1 MTTEEARSRYAA
13 ELEASGA
20 IRSKRVIAALARV
33 PREDFIGKGPW
44 YFPCKETW
52 TAGGARYR
60 LSGSNDPCLVYQ
72 NTAIALDAKRDL
84 VNGSPGS
91 IGAWIEAL
99 EIRRGAQLL
108 HVGCGTGYYTAIM
121 AELVGRRGRV
131 LAVEIDE
138 GLAHRARQCLQN
150 YPQVEVRHG
159 DGAAMD
165 SGTVHGILVN
175 YGVLEPAPMW
185 LDRLEPN
192 GLMVLPLTFAIP
204 GIPLTKGAVYQLHKQ
219 EAAFRVKYHSSVLAY
234 GAESG
239 RNQKLNETLRQQ
251 YRDEAGGWM
260 YVKSLRRDKH
270 PLQAGCWFHASQ
282 CCFSTVAP
290 KKGWEG

>member
-1 MTTEEARSRYAA
+1 MTIEEARTRYAA
-13 ELEASGA
+13 ELESSGA

-33 PREDFIGKGPW
+33 PREDFVGKGPW

-52 TAGGARYR
+52 MAGGARYR
-60 LSGSNDPCLVYQ
+60 VSASNDPCLVYQ

-91 IGAWIEAL
+91 IGAWIESL
-99 EIRRGAQLL
+99 EIRRGARLL

-138 GLAHRARQCLQN
+138 GLAHRAVQCLQN

-159 DGAAMD
+159 DGATMD
-165 SGTVHGILVN
+165 SGTVDGILIN

-185 LDRLEPN
+185 LDRLELN
-192 GLMVLPLTFAIP
+192 GLMILPLTFAIP
-204 GIPLTKGAVYQLHKQ
+204 GVPLGKGAVYQLHK
-219 EAAFRVKYHSSVLAY
+219 EASAFRVKYHSFVLAY
-234 GAESG
+234 GAMSD
-239 RNQKLNETLRQQ
+239 RNQELNETLHQR
-251 YRDEAGGWM
+251 YRDEAAGWM
-260 YVKSLRRDKH
+260 YVKSLRRDVH
-270 PLQAGCWFHASQ
+270 TPEPGCWFHASE
-282 CCFSTVAP
+282 CCFSTVTP
-290 KKGWEG
+290 KKSWGA